1 MHDLNPPLPKR
12 RRGRHRW
19 AASLCLLILAGAAS
33 GAGPPSSPTTLERAI
48 QANFLFKFAPFVEW
62 PPAAFSPT
70 DRKFVIC
77 VVGED
82 PFGTILDDVVRGQK
96 MASRPVVIRRAGS
109 ETGPNARP
117 NGCHIL
123 YAGPSADPGY
133 APFAAAEGQS
143 VLTVAD
149 KGAGPAGAMIEFVR
163 QSGRV
168 RFQIND
174 GAARANGLKISSKLL
189 GLAIAVDRK

>member
-1 MHDLNPPLPKR
+1 MDDLTPPPRKR
-12 RRGRHRW
+12 RPGRLRW
-19 AASLCLLILAGAAS
+19 AALLCLSVLAGGAPAAGAANS
-33 GAGPPSSPTTLERAI
+33 PSSLERAI

-62 PPAAFSPT
+62 PPGAFSAT
-70 DRKFVIC
+70 DRNFTIC

-82 PFGTILDDVVRGQK
+82 PFGTLLNDVVRGQK
-96 MASRPVVIRRAGS
+96 MVGRPVVVRRTGN
-109 ETGPNARP
+109 ETGPA
-117 NGCHIL
+117 GCHIL
-123 YAGPSADPGY
+123 FAGASADPGY
-133 APFAAAEGQS
+133 APFATTQGQP

-149 KGAGPAGAMIEFVR
+149 RSAGPTGAMIEFVK

-174 GAARANGLKISSKLL
+174 GAARAHGLKISSKLL